1 MDGCITLK
9 RFIEQDK
16 IKLFSDAC
24 IRELK
29 TFVARGNSFSAQPG
43 ETDDLVMSLVICCR
57 MINYIA
63 SFEDDIFEVVN
74 QNLGG
79 DDNFDDN
86 KPIDEYDEPMPIG
99 LL

>member
-1 MDGCITLK
+1 MLFRSDYDFAISMWVKIPLSQSYTTNSSN
-9 RFIEQDK
+9 FIIGK
-16 IKLFSDAC
+16 N
-24 IRELK
+24 
-29 TFVARGNSFSAQPG
+29 GN
-43 ETDDLVMSLVICCR
+43 DLATI
-57 MINYIA
+57 
-63 SFEDDIFEVVN
+63 N